1 MLLRNNQTAYTPFI
15 GKYASTAYLII
26 GSGICFGATYYYS
39 GVSARLRD
47 RRTTSISKRDYG

>member
-15 GKYASTAYLII
+15 GEYASTAYLIS
-26 GSGICFGATYYYS
+26 GSGICLIATYYYS

-47 RRTTSISKRDYG
+47 SRTTSLSKSDYG